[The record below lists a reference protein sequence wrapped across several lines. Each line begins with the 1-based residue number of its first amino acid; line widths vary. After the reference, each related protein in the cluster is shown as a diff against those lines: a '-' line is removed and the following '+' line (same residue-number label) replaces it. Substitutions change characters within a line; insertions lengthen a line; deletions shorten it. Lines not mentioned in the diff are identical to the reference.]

1 MPFKEMNRESMFEH
15 IIEYGKLIKYAY

>member
-1 MPFKEMNRESMFEH
+1 MPFKEMNRESTFEH